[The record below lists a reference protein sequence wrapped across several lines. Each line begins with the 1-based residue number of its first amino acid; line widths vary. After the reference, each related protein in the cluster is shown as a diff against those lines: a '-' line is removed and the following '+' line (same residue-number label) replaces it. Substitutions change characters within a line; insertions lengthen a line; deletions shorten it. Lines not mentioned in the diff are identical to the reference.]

1 MAITIV
7 TDSACDLPKSVIDD
21 QNITV
26 VPCYINVDDQS
37 YLDGVELSRL
47 EFYQRLLDSG
57 SLPTT
62 SAPGIET
69 FVKAYQQL
77 ATQGTSGIISIHV
90 SGSVSN
96 IVKIAQLAA
105 ERIDKVPVTVI
116 DSGQLTL
123 GTGLLVLA
131 GAEAAAAGC
140 TMADILALL
149 QKKASKVYSFAALDT
164 VEYLH
169 RSGRVSW
176 LQSGLATLLQIKPL
190 IKMHDGELTLERV
203 RTTKKALERLIS
215 LVSDLGPLDQLAVV
229 HTHAPDKAK
238 RLQRQAKH
246 LFPAGKAPFF
256 VEVTPVIGAHVG
268 PGAVGLVAGRKG

>member
-1 MAITIV
+1 MAIKIV
-7 TDSACDLPKSVIDD
+7 TDSTCDLPRSVIDE

-26 VPCYINVDDQS
+26 VPCYINFDDQS
-37 YLDGVELSRL
+37 YLDGVELSRQ
-47 EFYQRLLDSG
+47 EFYQRLLDSD

-69 FVKAYQQL
+69 FEKAYRQL

-90 SGSVSN
+90 AGSLSN
-96 IVKIAQLAA
+96 IFNIAQLAA

-131 GAEAAAAGC
+131 GAEAAAAGG
-140 TMADILALL
+140 TMAAILALL
-149 QKKASKVYSFAALDT
+149 QERACQVYSFAALDT
-164 VEYLH
+164 VEYMR
-169 RSGRVSW
+169 RSGRASL
-176 LQSGLATLLQIKPL
+176 LQSGLATLLKIKPL
-190 IKMHDGELTLERV
+190 IKMHKGELTLERV
-203 RTTKKALERLIS
+203 RTTNKALERLIS

-238 RLQRQAKH
+238 RLQRKAQH

-256 VEVTPVIGAHVG
+256 VEVTPLIGAHVG
-268 PGAVGLVAGRKG
+268 PGAVGLVAARKG